1 MKIITLSSLAA
12 IVFLTLSCGPTY
24 LATTCPEESVLTL
37 VKITDEANSRIVG
50 NGSSAKGSLKAP
62 NQGICTSE
70 GFGWNTERLLAVSPD
85 GTEIAYQSLVD
96 GRWNIMV
103 RKSSAQ
109 SAATQRT
116 FRSVGDFT
124 WGEDGKLYFGDIVS
138 GNRIQICVTD
148 AHKGSLMRQIT
159 SNNVDYNPILS
170 NDRKKLFF
178 TRIDDSGAFI
188 WSYDLGDGSLTS
200 CCRGYNAYPLGEGS
214 DEFICVRNS
223 TFGNSELW
231 RVNYE
236 KGIET
241 LILSD
246 KKRGF
251 TNPVVSPDGQWIVC
265 QGNNRSSISNKN
277 NLDIFVVRIDGSDF
291 MQLTFHPADDCCPV
305 WSPDG
310 KEIYFLSRRA
320 NNEGL
325 FNIWKMKFEL

>member
-1 MKIITLSSLAA
+1 MKKITLSSLAA
-12 IVFLTLSCGPTY
+12 IVLLTLSCGPTY
-24 LATTCPEESVLTL
+24 LATTCPEESVLSL

-50 NGSSAKGSLKAP
+50 NGSSSKESMKAP
-62 NQGICTSE
+62 NQGICKSE
-70 GFGWNTERLLAVSPD
+70 VFGWNTERLLAVSPD
-85 GTEIAYQSLVD
+85 GTEIAYQALVD
-96 GRWNIMV
+96 GRWNIMI
-103 RKSSAQ
+103 RKSGAQ
-109 SAATQRT
+109 SSATQRT

-170 NDRKKLFF
+170 NDRTKLFF

-188 WSYDLGDGSLTS
+188 WSYNLEDGSLTS

-214 DEFICVRNS
+214 DELICVRNS
-223 TFGNSELW
+223 TYGNSELW
-231 RVNYE
+231 RVNYD

-265 QGNNRSSISNKN
+265 QGNNKSSITNKN